1 MMWEV
6 RLFYLNLDHE
16 TKRLPDGWEPFAA
29 EYFSGS
35 RIWAKR
41 EIREWVQP

>member
-1 MMWEV
+1 MTIWEI
-6 RLFYLNLDHE
+6 RLFYVNLDDGRLR
-16 TKRLPDGWEPFAA
+16 RLPDGWEPFAA

-41 EIREWVQP
+41 EVKE